1 MTAHATR
8 TVPGHLPTMGGSSG
22 SPSTPWEPSYAA
34 AVAVEALTQLGATTA
49 ELNRSC

>member
-1 MTAHATR
+1 MGR
-8 TVPGHLPTMGGSSG
+8 LVGFTVH
-22 SPSTPWEPSYAA
+22 PWELSYAA